1 MKYEKIDA
9 KLFIENRNKF
19 VSQMKPG
26 SIAIFNSNYE
36 YLWNGD
42 ATHKFKQNSD
52 IFWLSGIDQEDSI
65 LVLFPDCPIP
75 EFREALFLTQTN
87 EHIAVWEGH
96 KYTQEEATQASGIA
110 NVYWNNEFKSKLRPI
125 INMAENVYLN
135 LNENDRYA
143 YKAPYKDLD
152 FARELKNEYPL
163 HNYVRAAPILQRLR
177 AIKSEME
184 LQQIRKA
191 ISISKKGFERILR
204 FVKPGIM
211 EYQVEAEL
219 IHEYLSN
226 RANGH
231 SFHPIVA
238 SGASACV
245 LHYVEN
251 NRPCKDGD
259 LLLVDCGV
267 DYANYASDMTRA
279 FPVNGRYTKRQKE
292 VYDAVLRVMRA
303 AEQLLVPGTYLME
316 YHKVVG
322 QIMEKELVDLGLL
335 TMDDIRNQDLNW
347 PAYKKY
353 FMHGT
358 SHFMGIDVHDVGMRY
373 EPMKAGMVF
382 TCEPGIYIQ
391 EEGIGIRIENDIL
404 LSDNGPI
411 DLMDEIYMPIETEEI
426 EEIMNSSVNV

>member
-335 TMDDIRNQDLNW
+335 TMDDIRNQDPNW
-347 PAYKKY
+347 PVYKKY

>member
-279 FPVNGRYTKRQKE
+279 FPVNGRYTKRQKA

-335 TMDDIRNQDLNW
+335 TMDDIRNQDPNW